1 MQQNAP
7 QPQFIEPQ
15 RAKNII
21 YFLAASLALTM
32 TGFGIVMPVFARRL
46 NELGSGV
53 EALGI
58 MTMAFAL
65 SQMLAA
71 PLAGVLADKYGRRP
85 LVLVA
90 LAGFVAA
97 NMGYLLASTTPMFIG
112 VRFLG
117 GLLTAGLFPAAMG
130 IVADVTREE
139 ERGKWIGLVMAGFAA
154 GIVFGPVLGGLL
166 YDGWGFAAPFV
177 ASGGLAMLA
186 FIAATILVPETLQKS
201 AATASTPTLKR
212 PNLRAAVQALPRPH
226 WVLAILL
233 FVDFAL
239 AFAFAFIEPQMVFYL
254 YNTLGWSTAQFGVV
268 VGAYGLAMLL
278 GQSLLGQLS
287 DRFGRRPMIL
297 AGIVLHSV
305 LYPTIAF
312 ATYFP
317 LVLFNSALAGLGM
330 ALLNPALSAAYLDI
344 AEPQVRSRVVGLKE
358 ATLSAGNVAGP
369 LLVAVAAAF
378 LSAQAIFMAAGLLV
392 LLAAVVAV
400 GLPRLL
406 KPGPVPIQAAEV
418 PTSAA
423 AAAVSAPRN

>member
-1 MQQNAP
+1 MQRSAP
-7 QPQFIEPQ
+7 QTRPMAPQ
-15 RAKNII
+15 RAKKIV
-21 YFLAASLALTM
+21 YFLAGSLALTM

-46 NELGSGV
+46 DELGSGV

-58 MTMAFAL
+58 MTMVFAL

-71 PLAGVLADKYGRRP
+71 PAAGALADRVGRRP
-85 LVLVA
+85 LVLLA
-90 LAGFVAA
+90 LAAFALA
-97 NMGYLLASTTPMFIG
+97 NVGYLLAASTAAFIA
-112 VRFLG
+112 VRFAG
-117 GLLTAGLFPAAMG
+117 GLFTAGLFPAAMG

-139 ERGKWIGLVMAGFAA
+139 ERGKWIGLVMAGFAT

-177 ASGGLAMLA
+177 ASAGLATLA
-186 FIAATILVPETLQKS
+186 LFAAAWLVPETLQKTG
-201 AATASTPTLKR
+201 AATAPLAWKR
-212 PNLRAAVQALPRPH
+212 PNLRAGLQALPRPRT
-226 WVLAILL
+226 VLAILL
-233 FVDFAL
+233 FLDFAL

-254 YNTLGWSTAQFGVV
+254 YNTLHWSTAQFGVV

-287 DRFGRRPMIL
+287 DRFGRRPMIIT
-297 AGIVLHSV
+297 GILLHSV

-317 LVLFNSALAGLGM
+317 LILLNAALGGLGM
-330 ALLNPALSAAYLDI
+330 ALLNPALSAAYLDM
-344 AEPQVRSRVVGLKE
+344 ARPEMRSRVVGLKE

-369 LLVAVAAAF
+369 LLVAVAAGF

-392 LLAAVVAV
+392 LLAGGVAL

-406 KPGPVPIQAAEV
+406 KPAPSGSDIKQQAA
-418 PTSAA
+418 
-423 AAAVSAPRN
+423 APAG